1 MRIIWIFS
9 LLFLFSCGSQEN
21 NLNQKETGQK
31 GIEKQKPAGFNHYD
45 YYTDGKLKIAANM
58 VDNKYHG
65 EYQEYYKNG
74 VIKLKGKY
82 NNDQRISIWRLYN
95 SKGDLEN
102 VELYRNGKVINAF
115 APLNFEMETVKS
127 GQLQF
132 DVPKNWDTEVAP
144 DSNILLTTVE
154 RIDSADFSSNFSITI
169 ADLSNSDYS
178 FQEIIDM
185 NMKAFKDQSAF
196 FKIIAQ
202 GKPNFNFPSEQIV
215 YILQTNDGYKLAG
228 VTTFV
233 LIDDYVFNMSGL
245 SRNEEKGE
253 FIEYKV
259 LFQEMTGSL
268 RKHSDK

>member
-1 MRIIWIFS
+1 
-9 LLFLFSCGSQEN
+9 
-21 NLNQKETGQK
+21 
-31 GIEKQKPAGFNHYD
+31 
-45 YYTDGKLKIAANM
+45 
-58 VDNKYHG
+58 
-65 EYQEYYKNG
+65 
-74 VIKLKGKY
+74 
-82 NNDQRISIWRLYN
+82 
-95 SKGDLEN
+95 
-102 VELYRNGKVINAF
+102 
-115 APLNFEMETVKS
+115 METVKS